1 MLAEY
6 LSYWGVRKAPFSLS
20 PDPEMLYLGPHHSE
34 ALLRLK
40 YGVLSEKGGVLL
52 ISENAGDG
60 KTSLLRRL
68 VAELEP
74 EHPSG
79 LRTAFVDHPTLTVNQ
94 MIAEIARQLGVSRVR
109 KEKVDNLNALRVTLS
124 ELHRAGARALVIV
137 DEGQMLAHRPDL
149 LQELRILLNFCVSDS
164 FLVSFVL
171 AGQRPLEAAVR
182 QMPEFWQRLPVRFF
196 LRNLDQRGTGELVR
210 HRMRLAGQQREV
222 FTETALEGIHRHSQ
236 GCPRVI
242 CSIADLALL
251 VGFSLR
257 STRVDFGE
265 VAQAASDTTRSG
277 ELSHYLSF
285 TRSASAQRGRSRRCS
300 RCGRFLKAQQT
311 CASCRA
317 SGWTEA
323 APAVPAAPAAGVVDT
338 CPACGE
344 APRGGSNRCVCGLL
358 LYAAC
363 GRCQL
368 RNRVDEPGCRGCAFP
383 LLARAA
389 LASHEFEMGLRRLGW
404 GPPSASLARRFPE
417 LQGEGRVFV
426 ACVAPRLLW
435 GGRSRLDAGDG
446 LIEGSFFITER
457 GLVVIGRGRSR
468 SIPFREIRAL
478 TIAPGEANGGASR
491 AGLRIRVDAEEL
503 RLSFPVAKQ
512 EPLSVATLI
521 SHFVANRKHP
531 RPC

>member
-6 LSYWGVRKAPFSLS
+6 LSYWGLRKAPFSLS

-68 VAELEP
+68 VAELGP
-74 EHPSG
+74 EHPRG
-79 LRTAFVDHPTLTVNQ
+79 LRTAFIDHPTLTVNQ
-94 MIAEIARQLGVSRVR
+94 MIAEIARQLGVTRVR
-109 KEKVDNLNALRVTLS
+109 KEKVDNLNALRVTLT

-196 LRNLDQRGTGELVR
+196 LRNLDQRNTGELVR

-265 VAQAASDTTRSG
+265 VAQAASDTARSG

-285 TRSASAQRGRSRRCS
+285 TCSAAARRGRSGRCS
-300 RCGRFLKAQQT
+300 RCGRFLKAQQP
-311 CASCRA
+311 CARCQA
-317 SGWTEA
+317 SGRSED
-323 APAVPAAPAAGVVDT
+323 VPAATSAGVVES

-344 APRGGSNRCVCGLL
+344 GAQRGASHRCACGLL

-368 RNRVDEPGCRGCAFP
+368 RNKVGDAACHGCGFP

-389 LASHEFEMGLRRLGW
+389 LASHDFELGLRRLGW
-404 GPPSASLARRFPE
+404 DPPSGSLARRFPE
-417 LQGEGRVFV
+417 LAGEGRVFV

-446 LIEGSFFITER
+446 WIEGSFFITER

-468 SIPFREIRAL
+468 SIPFREIRGL
-478 TIAPGEANGGASR
+478 TIAPGEGNGGASR

-503 RLSFPVAKQ
+503 RLSFPVARQ
-512 EPLSVATLI
+512 EPMSVATLI
-521 SHFVANRKHP
+521 SHFVANRRHP